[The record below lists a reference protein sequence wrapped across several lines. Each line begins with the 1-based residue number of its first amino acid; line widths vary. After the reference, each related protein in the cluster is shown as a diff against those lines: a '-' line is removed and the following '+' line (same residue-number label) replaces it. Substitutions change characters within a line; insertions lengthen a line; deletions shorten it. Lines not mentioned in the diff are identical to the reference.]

1 MNLFDQFKPALSFH
15 YFFRD
20 EPATNFFDAAEKFDA
35 KELAFVNQ
43 IHSSKTIV
51 VRDELHGTIDA
62 DGLITDTKDLT
73 LAIRF
78 ADCQNFL
85 VYEPKKKV
93 LGLLHAGWRGV
104 SNHAIERCYET
115 MKKEWDIEPSE
126 TFVLAGPS
134 LCKKCAVFTDP
145 VNELPAHL
153 SAFIDGQNVDLI
165 GFSEE
170 TFEKLGIPASQR
182 ERQEDCTL
190 CKANCYFSFRHASQ
204 ESAAQK
210 NATERNFLLAKLR

>member
-1 MNLFDQFKPALSFH
+1 MHLFDQFSSQLSFR
-15 YFFRD
+15 YFFRED
-20 EPATNFFDAAEKFDA
+20 PANNFFDAAEKFDA
-35 KELAFVNQ
+35 KQFVFVNQ
-43 IHSSKTIV
+43 VHSSKTIV

-62 DGLITDTKDLT
+62 DGLITDEKDLT

-93 LGLLHAGWRGV
+93 LGLLHAGWRGL
-104 SNHAIERCYET
+104 SNHAIERFYDVLND
-115 MKKEWDIEPSE
+115 EWKIEPRD
-126 TFVLAGPS
+126 TFILSGPS
-134 LCKKCAVFTDP
+134 LCKNCAVFTDP
-145 VNELPAHL
+145 HNELPAHL
-153 SAFIDGQNVDLI
+153 SGFIDGQNVDLN
-165 GFSEE
+165 GFAEK

-210 NATERNFLLAKLR
+210 NTAERNFLLAKLR